1 MERPK
6 EERGLS
12 RRGFMRKL
20 GLGGLAATALTL
32 PDPLKAQEQRPAKA
46 STIPKRVLGKTGLEV
61 SILSLGG
68 MFDTINNQL
77 LLKQA
82 HQWGINFWDTA
93 EAYGNGRSEEGF
105 GRYFTRYPDARKEIV
120 VVTKTRPSTP
130 EALTASLE
138 RSLKHL
144 ASDYVDLF
152 YVHAIGSTNE
162 LGDPLKDWV
171 ASMKKAG
178 RMRFFGFSTHTNMED
193 CLLGASRM
201 DWIDAVMFTY
211 NFRLMQTPKM
221 KEAVSACAEARIGL
235 VAMKTQGGG
244 PVKTDSEAEL
254 QLAGRFIERGFTDKQ
269 ARLKAVWENP
279 MIASICSQMPSL
291 AILSAN
297 VAASRDLTALSGADR
312 AVFER
317 FAAETRE
324 GYCTGCASICD
335 EALGGR
341 VPVSDI
347 MRCLM
352 YYHDYGDR
360 ETAREVFAGLPEE
373 ARRHVTRLD
382 YSNAE
387 RRCPQH
393 MAIGRLMREAS
404 RLLS

>member
-1 MERPK
+1 MERSR
-6 EERGLS
+6 EDAGLS
-12 RRGFMRKL
+12 RRGFMKRL
-20 GLGGLAATALTL
+20 GLSGLAATALTL
-32 PDPLKAQEQRPAKA
+32 PDPLKAQPQPPNKA
-46 STIPKRVLGKTGLEV
+46 PTIPKRVLGKTGLEV

-82 HQWGINFWDTA
+82 HQWGVNFWDTA
-93 EAYGNGRSEEGF
+93 EGYGNGRSEEGF
-105 GRYFTRYPDARKEIV
+105 GRYFTRYPEARREII
-120 VVTKTRPSTP
+120 VVTKTRPSSP
-130 EALTASLE
+130 ENLTVSLE
-138 RSLKHL
+138 RSLKNL

-152 YVHAIGSTNE
+152 YVHAIAGVNE
-162 LGDPLKDWV
+162 LGDPLQNWV
-171 ASMKKAG
+171 TTMKKAG
-178 RMRFFGFSTHTNMED
+178 KMRFFGFSTHTNMED
-193 CLLGASRM
+193 CLLSASRL
-201 DWIDAVMFTY
+201 DWIDAIMFTY

-254 QLAGRFIERGFTDKQ
+254 QLAGRFLERGFTDKQ

-279 MIASICSQMPSL
+279 MIASICSQMPTL

-312 AVFER
+312 ALFQR

-324 GYCTGCASICD
+324 GYCAGCGSICN
-335 EALGGR
+335 EAVGGL

-352 YYHDYGDR
+352 YYHEYGDR
-360 ETAREVFAGLPEE
+360 ETAREVFAGLSEE
-373 ARRHVTRLD
+373 TRRQVARLD

-387 RRCPQH
+387 RRCPQNL
-393 MAIGRLMREAS
+393 AIGRLMDEAS
-404 RLLS
+404 RLLC